1 MKTCPSSFLGMLRL
15 VRLTRNCF
23 ASGRFRSCDE
33 WMLGVN
39 FRQASYRIDC
49 SFLFSEFRFRTK
61 IELPIVTP
69 WTELTFESVT

>member
-1 MKTCPSSFLGMLRL
+1 MKTSTRSFLGMLRL
-15 VRLTRNCF
+15 VSLTTKCF
-23 ASGRFRSCDE
+23 ASGRFISCDE

-49 SFLFSEFRFRTK
+49 SLLVSEFRFRTK

-69 WTELTFESVT
+69 VD